1 MAKKRASRTPPKDE
15 DRGRDR
21 GARPAGKKTPPAPD
35 EKKPARKKDPPTTRE
50 LVPMDTSASTLIPVN
65 RRDSLVAW
73 FELYMAI
80 EAGPPDSNTFKA
92 KKRDLQQFVGYFTT
106 AAGTDRPDF
115 WTRSLTEG
123 FLKYLQNERGL
134 APTSIN
140 RTLATLKHA
149 SAWIHQQRPFLAG
162 LPCERVQEITIE
174 DPEWRG
180 LEDLQINRLKS
191 AAEQLIHLNQRAD
204 QNPLRDYATLLI
216 LLHTALRVSELL
228 SLDLDQYRGK
238 YLANIKR
245 KGKKVTREL
254 LLAKPAREALDRY
267 LDEVRGR
274 EPGPLIQSQS
284 GWRLAPQNIDDALK
298 KIAAQANATLP
309 ASEQVHLSAHM
320 LRHTALRKAA
330 EKEDIRYAMK
340 LSGHTSSKYIWRY
353 TEPSRQ
359 EQERA
364 LENLF

>member
-1 MAKKRASRTPPKDE
+1 MN
-15 DRGRDR
+15 
-21 GARPAGKKTPPAPD
+21 
-35 EKKPARKKDPPTTRE
+35 
-50 LVPMDTSASTLIPVN
+50 TSATNLIPVH
-65 RRDSLVAW
+65 RRDTLVAW

-80 EAGPPDSNTFKA
+80 EAGPKDGNTFKA
-92 KKRDLQQFVGYFTT
+92 KKRDLQEFLDYLQT
-106 AAGTDRPDF
+106 ASGTDHPDQ
-115 WTRSLTEG
+115 WTRSLTQG
-123 FLKYLQNERGL
+123 FLKHLHKDRKL

-140 RTLATLKHA
+140 RVLATLKHTA
-149 SAWIHQQRPFLAG
+149 SWIHQQRPFLAG
-162 LPCERVQEITIE
+162 NPCDRVQEITVE

-180 LEDLQINRLKS
+180 LEDLQVNRLKS
-191 AAEQLIHLNQRAD
+191 AAEQLLHLNQRAN
-204 QNPLRDYATLLI
+204 QNPLRDYAVLLM

-228 SLDLDQYRGK
+228 ALDLDQYRGK
-238 YLANIKR
+238 YLVNIKR

-267 LDEVRGR
+267 LEEVRGR
-274 EPGPLIQSQS
+274 EPGPLLQSQS
-284 GWRLAPQNIDDALK
+284 GGRLAPQNIDDVLK

-309 ASEQVHLSAHM
+309 EHEHIHLSAHM

-353 TEPSRQ
+353 TEPSHQ

-364 LENLF
+364 LEDLF

>member
-1 MAKKRASRTPPKDE
+1 
-15 DRGRDR
+15 
-21 GARPAGKKTPPAPD
+21 
-35 EKKPARKKDPPTTRE
+35 
-50 LVPMDTSASTLIPVN
+50 MDTTASTLIPVN
-65 RRDSLVAW
+65 RQESLVAW

-80 EAGPPDSNTFKA
+80 EAGPKDTNTFKA
-92 KKRDLQQFVGYFTT
+92 KKRDLQEFINYLHT
-106 AAGTDRPDF
+106 ATGTDHPDQ
-115 WTRSLTEG
+115 WTRSITQG
-123 FLKYLQNERGL
+123 FLKYLQKERKL

-140 RTLATLKHA
+140 RVLATLKHA
-149 SAWIHQQRPFLAG
+149 ASWIHQQRSFLAG
-162 LPCERVQEITIE
+162 YPCDRIQDITVE
-174 DPEWRG
+174 DPEWKG

-191 AAEQLIHLNQRAD
+191 AAEQLIHINTRAN
-204 QNPLRDYATLLI
+204 QNPIRDQTVLLV

-238 YLANIKR
+238 YLVNIQR

-267 LDEVRGR
+267 LDTIRGR

-284 GWRLAPQNIDDALK
+284 GGRLAPQNIDDALK
-298 KIAAQANATLP
+298 QIAAQANVSLP
-309 ASEQVHLSAHM
+309 ESERIHLSAHM

-364 LENLF
+364 LEELF

>member
-1 MAKKRASRTPPKDE
+1 
-15 DRGRDR
+15 
-21 GARPAGKKTPPAPD
+21 
-35 EKKPARKKDPPTTRE
+35 
-50 LVPMDTSASTLIPVN
+50 MDATASTLIPAN
-65 RRDSLVAW
+65 RRQSLTAW

-80 EAGPPDSNTFKA
+80 EAGPKDGNTFKA
-92 KKRDLQQFVGYFTT
+92 KKRDLQEFLNYLTA
-106 AAGTDRPDF
+106 AAGTDHPDQ

-123 FLKYLQNERGL
+123 FLKYLLKDRRL
-134 APTSIN
+134 APTTVN
-140 RTLATLKHA
+140 RVLATLKHA
-149 SAWIHQQRPFLAG
+149 AAWVHKQRPFLAG
-162 LPCERVQEITIE
+162 QPCARVQEITVE

-180 LEDLQINRLKS
+180 LEDLQVNRLKS
-191 AAEQLIHLNQRAD
+191 AAEQLMHLSKRAN
-204 QNPLRDYATLLI
+204 QNPLRDYTVLLV

-228 SLDLDQYRGK
+228 ALDLDQYRDK
-238 YLANIKR
+238 HLVNIRR

-267 LDEVRGR
+267 IEEVRGR

-284 GWRLAPQNIDDALK
+284 SGRLAPQNIDDALK

-309 ASEQVHLSAHM
+309 EGERIHLSAHM

-359 EQERA
+359 EQEQA
-364 LENLF
+364 LEELF

>member
-1 MAKKRASRTPPKDE
+1 
-15 DRGRDR
+15 
-21 GARPAGKKTPPAPD
+21 
-35 EKKPARKKDPPTTRE
+35 
-50 LVPMDTSASTLIPVN
+50 MDTTASTLIPVN
-65 RRDSLVAW
+65 RQHSLVAW

-80 EAGPPDSNTFKA
+80 EAGPKDTNTFKA
-92 KKRDLQQFVGYFTT
+92 KKRDLQEFINYLHT
-106 AAGTDRPDF
+106 AASTDHLDQ
-115 WTRSLTEG
+115 WTRSITQG
-123 FLKYLQNERGL
+123 FLKYLQKERKL

-140 RTLATLKHA
+140 RVLATMKHA
-149 SAWIHQQRPFLAG
+149 ASWIHQQRPFLAG
-162 LPCERVQEITIE
+162 HPCDRVAEITVE
-174 DPEWRG
+174 DPEWKG
-180 LEDLQINRLKS
+180 LEDLQISRLKS
-191 AAEQLIHLNQRAD
+191 AAEQLLHVSTRAN
-204 QNPLRDYATLLI
+204 QNPIRDYAALLV

-228 SLDLDQYRGK
+228 TLDLDQYRDK
-238 YLANIKR
+238 YLINIQR

-267 LDEVRGR
+267 IAEVRGQ
-274 EPGPLIQSQS
+274 EPGPLIQSKA
-284 GWRLAPQNIDDALK
+284 GERLAPQNIDDALK

-309 ASEQVHLSAHM
+309 ASERIHLSAHM

-364 LENLF
+364 LEELF